1 MGDILPLYV
10 RFCLLTTCCT
20 GMGCG
25 AIGAGPHCVVDMVLF
40 CQFWPPVSFFS
51 PGWLQCI
58 SGLKM
63 DEQMTENNKHRQAL
77 SIFFFFFAFFRSI
90 SQKTC
95 CKKENCSNVFSFLL
109 VDSSPFTIFYFVF
122 MIPVRRIMNFKDQLY
137 CKCGRNMNVNLA
149 LTLYGGTLSQTPS
162 GKSN

>member
-10 RFCLLTTCCT
+10 CFCLLTTCCT

-77 SIFFFFFAFFRSI
+77 SIFFRSI

-95 CKKENCSNVFSFLL
+95 VVRKKTAVTFSL
-109 VDSSPFTIFYFVF
+109 FY
-122 MIPVRRIMNFKDQLY
+122 L
-137 CKCGRNMNVNLA
+137 
-149 LTLYGGTLSQTPS
+149 
-162 GKSN
+162 